1 MPMNDGY
8 PNMNK
13 NSEYEDSVISY
24 ERKLAGSFN
33 FVIREAEDLYQGRGR
48 LRKTYDRLTNRLEA
62 LGVAYG
68 VVGGYALIV
77 HGVRRFTE
85 DIDILVSGEGL
96 DRLHKQ
102 LIGLG
107 YVRVAPGSRN
117 LRDVETGV
125 KIEFIVTGEF
135 PGDGKPKPVAFPDPE
150 AVVERR
156 EGIKVINLKSLIE
169 LKLASGMTAKGRLQ
183 DLADVQRLIQE
194 RGLNADFADALNA
207 YVRDKFLELL
217 S

>member
-1 MPMNDGY
+1 MNS
-8 PNMNK
+8 
-13 NSEYEDSVISY
+13 NSKYETEVIAY
-24 ERKLAGSFN
+24 ELQLASSFN
-33 FVIREAEDLYQGRGR
+33 FVVSEADQLYQGQGR
-48 LRKTYDRLTNRLEA
+48 LRKTYDRLTKRLEA

-68 VVGGYALIV
+68 VAGGYALIV

-96 DRLHKQ
+96 DRLHKE

-125 KIEFIVTGEF
+125 KIEFVVAGEF
-135 PGDGKPKPVAFPDPE
+135 PGDGKPKPVAFPAPE
-150 AVVERR
+150 QVVEIRDR
-156 EGIKVINLKSLIE
+156 IKVINLKTLIE

-194 RGLNADFADALNA
+194 HGLNAEFAGELST

>member
-1 MPMNDGY
+1 
-8 PNMNK
+8 MNK
-13 NSEYEDSVISY
+13 NSEYEDEVTPY
-24 ERKLAGSFN
+24 ERQLARSFN
-33 FVIREAEDLYQGRGR
+33 FVIREAEQLYQGQGR

-135 PGDGKPKPVAFPDPE
+135 PGDGKPKPVAFPAPE

-194 RGLNADFADALNA
+194 HGLHAEFAEDLNA

>member
-1 MPMNDGY
+1 
-8 PNMNK
+8 MNK
-13 NSEYEDSVISY
+13 ISESKAQVIPYENELSS
-24 ERKLAGSFN
+24 SFN
-33 FVIREAEDLYQGRGR
+33 FVIREAEQLYQGQGR

-125 KIEFIVTGEF
+125 KIEFLVAGDF
-135 PGDGKPKPVAFPDPE
+135 PGDGKPKPVAFPAPE

-194 RGLNADFADALNA
+194 HGLNAEFAEDLNA

-217 S
+217 L

>member
-1 MPMNDGY
+1 
-8 PNMNK
+8 MNK
-13 NSEYEDSVISY
+13 NPEYETEDISY
-24 ERKLAGSFN
+24 ERQLARSFN
-33 FVIREAEDLYQGRGR
+33 FVIKEAEQLYQGQGR
-48 LRKTYDRLTNRLEA
+48 LRKTYDRLTKRLEA

-96 DRLHKQ
+96 DKLHKQ
-102 LIGLG
+102 LLGLG
-107 YVRVAPGSRN
+107 YVRVAAGSRN

-125 KIEFIVTGEF
+125 KIEFIVAGEF
-135 PGDGKPKPVAFPDPE
+135 PGDGKPKPVAFPAPE
-150 AVVERR
+150 TVVERR
-156 EGIKVINLKSLIE
+156 EGIMVINLKSLIE

-194 RGLNADFADALNA
+194 CGLNTEFAEELNA
-207 YVRDKFLELL
+207 YVRDKFIELL

>member
-1 MPMNDGY
+1 
-8 PNMNK
+8 MNK
-13 NSEYEDSVISY
+13 NSEYEDEVTPY
-24 ERKLAGSFN
+24 ERQLARSFN
-33 FVIREAEDLYQGRGR
+33 FVIREAEQLYQGQGR

-135 PGDGKPKPVAFPDPE
+135 PGDGKPKPVAFPAPE

-194 RGLNADFADALNA
+194 NGLNVEFAEELNA
-207 YVRDKFLELL
+207 YVRDKFVELL

>member
-1 MPMNDGY
+1 MND
-8 PNMNK
+8 K
-13 NSEYEDSVISY
+13 SEKKAEVTAY
-24 ERKLAGSFN
+24 ERQLERSFN
-33 FVIREAEDLYQGRGR
+33 FVIGEADQLYEGQGR
-48 LRKTYDRLTNRLEA
+48 LRKTYDRLTRRLEE
-62 LGVAYG
+62 LSISYSL
-68 VVGGYALIV
+68 VGGYALIV

-85 DIDILVSGEGL
+85 DIDMLVSREDL
-96 DRLHKQ
+96 DKLHKQ

-135 PGDGKPKPVAFPDPE
+135 PGDGKPKPVAFPIPE
-150 AVVERR
+150 EVVESR

-169 LKLASGMTAKGRLQ
+169 IKLASGMTAKGRLQ

-194 RGLNADFADALNA
+194 HGLTADFAKELNA
-207 YVRDKFLELL
+207 YVRDKFLDLL

>member
-1 MPMNDGY
+1 
-8 PNMNK
+8 MNK

-33 FVIREAEDLYQGRGR
+33 FVIREADQLYQGQGR

-117 LRDVETGV
+117 LRDAETGV

-135 PGDGKPKPVAFPDPE
+135 PGDGKPKPVAFPAPE

>member
-1 MPMNDGY
+1 MNE
-8 PNMNK
+8 
-13 NSEYEDSVISY
+13 NSEYEAEVVAY
-24 ERKLAGSFN
+24 EREVTRSFD
-33 FVIREAEDLYQGRGR
+33 FVVSEAEQLYQGQGR
-48 LRKTYDRLTNRLEA
+48 LRKTYNRLTRRLEE
-62 LGVAYG
+62 LGVSYG
-68 VVGGYALIV
+68 LVGGYALIL

-85 DIDILVSGEGL
+85 DIDVLVSGKDL
-96 DRLHKQ
+96 DRLHEQ
-102 LIGLG
+102 LIGRG

-117 LRDVETGV
+117 LRDVETRV
-125 KIEFIVTGEF
+125 KIEFVTTGEF

-150 AVVERR
+150 AVVESR

-194 RGLNADFADALNA
+194 HRLTAEFAEELNP